1 MPNFSTDELKNQ
13 FEQLAEH
20 IPMAVALFDRELRY
34 LFASPRWISDFHLP
48 ETDIIG
54 KNHYEIFPEIGEAW
68 KDIHQRCLEG
78 HIHKDDEVPF
88 HRMDGSL
95 DWLRREIR
103 PWYAC
108 DGSIGGLMMYVEII
122 TERKKARDELQAQHR
137 FLRQVVDLN
146 TSFIFA
152 KDEQGSYTL
161 VNKAL
166 ADAYGSVPEEMV
178 GKYDEDYNINR
189 LETKHFRSDDLEVVR
204 SRRAKFIPEESVTS
218 VTGET
223 RWYQTIKVPL
233 ISEDGETVQLLGIA
247 TDITERKK
255 AQDELQAQHRFL
267 RQVIDLNTS
276 LIFAKDEEG
285 NFLLVNKTLAN
296 AFGANPEEMVGKSD
310 KDYNTN
316 LEQVHNIY
324 SDDMEVLRTRR
335 AKFVP
340 EEPIT
345 GTVTGKTRWYQTTK
359 VPLISDDGE
368 SVQLLGVATDITER
382 KHVEEQLQ
390 RLVIQEQEARQAA
403 EAASKMKD
411 LFMAN
416 MSHELRTPLNAIIG
430 FLREMLYS
438 EQLDSDN
445 QHMAQR
451 CLENSKRLHML
462 INSVLDL
469 SRLAVGS
476 LELVIDSIKPL
487 ELASYIKEDLF
498 IPAKEKGLDFRL
510 IVDEALP
517 ERIKHDEE
525 RLTQII
531 SNLLVNAI
539 KFTRKGH
546 VQLELR
552 RGEGERLIIEV
563 SDTGVGIPQDMQ
575 SYIFESFVQGD
586 IEHPK
591 QGVGL
596 GLSIV
601 KNLAE
606 LMGGGVFLL
615 STLNSYTVFTVDLPL
630 NLEA

>member
-1 MPNFSTDELKNQ
+1 MFKFSIDELKNQ

-34 LFASPRWISDFHLP
+34 LFASQRWINDFHLP
-48 ETDIIG
+48 EQDIIG
-54 KNHYEIFPEIGEAW
+54 KNHYEIFPEIGEDW

-78 HIHKDDEVPF
+78 YVHKDEEVPF
-88 HRMDGSL
+88 QRMDGSL

-103 PWYAC
+103 PWFMR
-108 DGSIGGLMMYVEII
+108 DGSIGGLIMYVEII

-137 FLRQVVDLN
+137 FLRQVIDLN

-152 KDEQGSYTL
+152 KDTNGGYTL

-178 GKYDEDYNINR
+178 GKFDEDYNINR
-189 LETKHFRSDDLEVVR
+189 AETQHFRSDDLDVVR
-204 SRRAKFIPEESVTS
+204 SQRAKFIPEEPVTN
-218 VTGET
+218 VRGET
-223 RWYQTIKVPL
+223 RWYQTIKVP
-233 ISEDGETVQLLGIA
+233 IVSADGDVQLLGIA

-276 LIFAKDEEG
+276 LIFAKDEDG
-285 NFLLVNKTLAN
+285 NFLLVNKTLAD
-296 AFGANPEEMVGKSD
+296 AFGVQAEEMVGKSD
-310 KDYNTN
+310 KDYNPN
-316 LEQVHNIY
+316 LEQVRNIHR
-324 SDDMEVLRTRR
+324 DDMEVLRTRR
-335 AKFVP
+335 VKFVP

-345 GTVTGKTRWYQTTK
+345 GTVTGETRWYQTTK
-359 VPLISDDGE
+359 VPLISEDR
-368 SVQLLGVATDITER
+368 VQLLGVATDITER
-382 KHVEEQLQ
+382 KRVEEQLQ
-390 RLVIQEQEARQAA
+390 KLVIQEQEARQAA

-411 LFMAN
+411 LFLAN

-451 CLENSKRLHML
+451 CLANSKRLHML

-476 LELVIDSIKPL
+476 LELVIDSIRPL
-487 ELASYIKEDLF
+487 ELASYIKEDLS
-498 IPAKEKGLDFRL
+498 IQAKEKGLEFKL
-510 IVDEALP
+510 HIDEALP
-517 ERIKHDEE
+517 ERIQHDEE

-546 VQLELR
+546 VQLALKK
-552 RGEGERLIIEV
+552 GQGERLIIEV
-563 SDTGVGIPQDMQ
+563 SDTGIGIPEDMH
-575 SYIFESFVQGD
+575 SYIFESFVQGQG
-586 IEHPK
+586 EQPR

-601 KNLAE
+601 KNLVE
-606 LMGGGVFLL
+606 LMGGGVFLR
-615 STLNSYTVFTVDLPL
+615 SAINSYTVFTVEVPL